1 MREKSNTCCFTGH
14 RDISAISYSQLADR
28 VEPIL
33 MRLID
38 NGYEY
43 FACGGALGFDTFAA
57 SYISSLK
64 MRGFPVKLVLML
76 PCRDQ
81 AAKWDE
87 FNRYVYN
94 NLLGRAD
101 EILYISQ
108 NYYPGCMQKRNRA
121 LVDASSACI
130 CYLTAAGGSGTR
142 QTVEYAAK
150 KGLSMINIARDAFF
164 KSSASF
170 GGSQQ
175 S

>member
-1 MREKSNTCCFTGH
+1 MRERSNTCCFTGH
-14 RDISAISYSQLADR
+14 RDISAVTFQQLAER
-28 VEPIL
+28 VEPLL

-81 AAKWDE
+81 AAKWNAVDKQ
-87 FNRYVYN
+87 VYA

-101 EILYISQ
+101 EIIYISES
-108 NYYPGCMQKRNRA
+108 YYTGCMQKRNRA

-130 CYLTAAGGSGTR
+130 CYLTSAGGSGTR
-142 QTVEYAAK
+142 QTVEYAQK
-150 KGLSMINIARDAFF
+150 KGLALVNVARDSFF
-164 KSSASF
+164 
-170 GGSQQ
+170 
-175 S
+175 